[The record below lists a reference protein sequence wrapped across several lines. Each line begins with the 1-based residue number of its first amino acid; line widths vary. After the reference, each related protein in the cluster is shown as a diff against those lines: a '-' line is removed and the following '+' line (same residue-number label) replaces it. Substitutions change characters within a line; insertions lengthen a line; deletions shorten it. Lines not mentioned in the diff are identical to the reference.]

1 VPDLVLD
8 VAMFTHRIEARE
20 LRQGGHDYA
29 GGKIEIPFN
38 NPRDGEIF
46 EFRIYVGGSASAAR
60 PKFKGVV
67 VRYAG
72 Y

>member
-1 VPDLVLD
+1 LHLD
-8 VAMFTHRIEARE
+8 VAIFPDRITERSLAD
-20 LRQGGHDYA
+20 GGDYTS
-29 GGKIEIPFN
+29 GKIEIPFR

-46 EFRIYVGGSASAAR
+46 EFRVFAGRAFRDAR
-60 PKFKGVV
+60 PRFKGVV